1 MVWVPSHDVIHTS
14 VSLLSFAESVVVTVY
29 ATHFPSGESCG
40 SFTFLTRYMSPTRMG
55 RLATALCAPA
65 IEANPIINTAAVG
78 RKRMAVLLLQSGED
92 SKSGQRDALCLR
104 FRASRRAAEPPSRR
118 AAESGLAERR
128 LHLVEKNLLKATSRA
143 AGNSVGATPAHILTH

>member
-104 FRASRRAAEPPSRR
+104 FRARRRVAESPSPHVAEAPSRT
-118 AAESGLAERR
+118 
-128 LHLVEKNLLKATSRA
+128 TSQR
-143 AGNSVGATPAHILTH
+143 ST

>member
-1 MVWVPSHDVIHTS
+1 MIQVTSHDVIHTS

-78 RKRMAVLLLQSGED
+78 RKRMAVLLLHSGED
-92 SKSGQRDALCLR
+92 SKSGPV
-104 FRASRRAAEPPSRR
+104 SYT
-118 AAESGLAERR
+118 
-128 LHLVEKNLLKATSRA
+128 HLTLPTSD
-143 AGNSVGATPAHILTH
+143 L